1 VVSVPYPIRH
11 KLLSVLGTTFTG
23 ADIFSFS
30 VRIIPPIGSLTV
42 SQAQVDALAAA
53 TSTMFASAN
62 LAVCPWNRMTAI
74 KLAPVGTDG
83 HYPPGEDAFEHIY
96 SGGVAGGAVVSN
108 IIWPPQC
115 SYSVGLQ
122 TAALRGRGHIGRFYL
137 PSMAFNVN
145 TATGKVGDLAGSA
158 GAVLRTWINAIN
170 ATTDIGTVGVI
181 TSLGSGTSR
190 VCTGIR
196 LGQVIDTQRRRRNN
210 ISETY
215 TSVAL

>member
-1 VVSVPYPIRH
+1 MPYPVRH
-11 KLLSVLGTTFTG
+11 KLLTVMGTTFTA

-30 VRIIPPIGSLTV
+30 VRIIPPIASLGV

-53 TSTMFASAN
+53 TQTMFANAN
-62 LAVCPWNRMTAI
+62 LAICPWNRMTAI
-74 KLAPVGTDG
+74 KLAPIGTDG

-96 SGGVAGGAVVSN
+96 ASGIAGGAVVSN

-115 SYSVGLQ
+115 SYSVGLG

-137 PSMAFNVN
+137 PSMAFNVS
-145 TATGKVGDLAGSA
+145 TATGKVGDLSASA
-158 GAVLRTWINAIN
+158 GAVIRTWLNAIN
-170 ATTDIGTVGVI
+170 ATPDIGTVGVI

-190 VCTGIR
+190 VVDHIR
-196 LGQVIDTQRRRRNN
+196 LGQVIDTQRRRRNA

-215 TSVAL
+215 TTVAL